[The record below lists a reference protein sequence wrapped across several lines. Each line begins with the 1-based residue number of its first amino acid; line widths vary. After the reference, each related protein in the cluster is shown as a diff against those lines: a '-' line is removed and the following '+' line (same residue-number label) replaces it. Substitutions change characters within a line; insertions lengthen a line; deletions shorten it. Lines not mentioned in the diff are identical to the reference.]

1 MEVEREAFRAALHFD
16 LADERQGTLEFRN
29 ISGASLGLVLRGPR
43 KATSCAIATDPGTG
57 LAFALANPEYLAI
70 ITGPR
75 PSTGILRQLQL
86 RTKDKETFILQTA
99 DLTHTIIE
107 KHLPAAQ
114 KLTWENPHHAPPDNT
129 CDQTADTADATGLQE
144 SRDEEG
150 DSYDITP

>member
-1 MEVEREAFRAALHFD
+1 

-29 ISGASLGLVLRGPR
+29 ISGASLGLVLHGPR
-43 KATSCAIATDPGTG
+43 DAASCAVATDPGTG
-57 LAFALANPEYLAI
+57 LAFALANPECLVI
-70 ITGPR
+70 IPGPR

-86 RTKDKETFILQTA
+86 RVKGKETFILQTV

-114 KLTWENPHHAPPDNT
+114 KLTWENQQHDLPDDA
-129 CDQTADTADATGLQE
+129 CDQTADTADEASLQE

-150 DSYDITP
+150 DSYDISP